1 MNISN
6 LAEQAEDFTGNIWY
20 IDGSEKIL
28 VDLGTGDSWKSIREL
43 EEVDK
48 IVITHSHY
56 DHVDN
61 LTKVEEKYSPEIYA
75 YKPENLEVDAKKISE
90 DSRLTLSDTEFQV
103 IHTPGHKDDSVCLY
117 SEEEKILF
125 TGDLIFPEGGFGRTD
140 IEEGDRELLIN
151 SIKKI
156 TALDVDT
163 FYPGH
168 EDMVG
173 QNANEQIQSSLEQ
186 AERRESKY

>member
-28 VDLGTGDSWKSIREL
+28 VDVGTRDSWNNIEQL

-48 IVITHSHY
+48 VVITHSHY

-61 LTKVEEKYSPEIYA
+61 LTKVAEKHSPEIYA
-75 YKPENLEVDAKKISE
+75 YKPENLDADAVKISE
-90 DSRLTLSDTEFQV
+90 NDRLTLSDTEFQI

-140 IEEGDRELLIN
+140 LEEGDRELLIN
-151 SIKKI
+151 SIQKI
-156 TALDVDT
+156 TDLDVKN

-168 EDMVG
+168 E
-173 QNANEQIQSSLEQ
+173 NAVEEDANRQIQDSLKQ
-186 AERRESKY
+186 AEKRESKY